1 MANVFVWVLI
11 VELMNCFHH
20 GDFWI
25 EFWGTA
31 VVPVPSSTYCT
42 HGAVKYWE
50 YAQQYLGGYCI
61 TLLCACT
68 VVYVLYSWYCDVLG
82 VQQYLGGYGI
92 TLRCVCTIIYVLY
105 SLCCH
110 VLGLRTTV
118 PWRLRYSATLCVY
131 RRRRHHLVS
140 CPTPHWMFHSLFGT
154 FAVSSSFPPTRALN
168 CRSWMWGFDCF
179 VICEQDC
186 CVESLFHHR
195 EFLIEL
201 LRYCCFACIVV
212 YVLYSWCCKV
222 LGVCMTVPWR
232 FPYNSSMYCTH
243 VFCFWCFIVHDCI
256 FWLSI
261 SLPPLLLL
269 S

>member
-1 MANVFVWVLI
+1 LI
-11 VELMNCFHH
+11 VVLMNCFHH

-50 YAQQYLGGYCI
+50 YAQQYLGGYGI
-61 TLLCACT
+61 TLRCACT

-82 VQQYLGGYGI
+82 VRQYLGGYGI

-105 SLCCH
+105 S
-110 VLGLRTTV
+110 
-118 PWRLRYSATLCVY
+118 
-131 RRRRHHLVS
+131 
-140 CPTPHWMFHSLFGT
+140 
-154 FAVSSSFPPTRALN
+154 
-168 CRSWMWGFDCF
+168 
-179 VICEQDC
+179 
-186 CVESLFHHR
+186 
-195 EFLIEL
+195 
-201 LRYCCFACIVV
+201 
-212 YVLYSWCCKV
+212 WCCQV
-222 LGVCMTVPWR
+222 LGVRTTVPWR

-243 VFCFWCFIVHDCI
+243 VFCFRCVIVHDCI